1 MLQRMTLNVLLIA
14 HRLGRE
20 PGPDS
25 SRATLEST
33 LAGCADGLETDV
45 CLTADGR
52 LVLLH
57 DPWLSSGTTAAGWAH
72 ETRWDELRHAY
83 LLDRHGVATT
93 ETPML
98 LEELLDRAPPNLRLQ
113 IEVKA
118 HGDPGLARTTAT
130 VACEVA
136 RRWADH
142 RDIEIISFYTAA
154 CEQAAALG
162 VPARLVVWADYE
174 PDALI
179 SWATRTGVAG
189 VCVEHFLLR
198 REMMARLR
206 LGGLS
211 VSTGTI
217 NDVALALRSCDL
229 GVDAITT
236 DRPADLRRQLAA
248 MTLATL
254 AA

>member
-1 MLQRMTLNVLLIA
+1 MNNDVTLIA

-25 SRATLEST
+25 SRAGLAATLT
-33 LAGCADGLETDV
+33 GPLDGVETDI

-52 LVLLH
+52 LALVH
-57 DPWLSSGTTAAGWAH
+57 DPWLSTGTTAAGWAH
-72 ETRWDELRHAY
+72 ETEWADLRSAR
-83 LLDRHGVATT
+83 LRDRLGAPTR

-98 LEELLDRAPPNLRLQ
+98 LEELLDRVPDGLRIQ

-118 HGDPGLARTTAT
+118 HGDPELARATAAA
-130 VACEVA
+130 ACRVVKRESDRTDV
-136 RRWADH
+136 
-142 RDIEIISFYTAA
+142 EIISFYSDA
-154 CEQAAALG
+154 CEEAARLG
-162 VPARLVVWADYE
+162 LPSRLVVWADYE

-179 SWATRTGVAG
+179 AWAARTGVGG
-189 VCVEHFLLR
+189 VCIEHFLLR
-198 REMMARLR
+198 PELMARLR

-217 NDVALALRSCDL
+217 NDVLLARRAAAL

-236 DRPADLRRQLAA
+236 DRPAALSRQLTAVK
-248 MTLATL
+248 L